1 MRTQGKAYIVLYVYL
16 SLPFIIKI
24 VIKSLLSL
32 HVYINM
38 SCLYFAQYMGFLST
52 CERQCMIGLLQYA
65 HQCMIGLL
73 QYMHGAGH
81 VERLDSIFVQ
91 CVGFIQSGIR
101 VGKSDPG

>member
-38 SCLYFAQYMGFLST
+38 SCRYFAQYIGILST
-52 CERQCMIGLLQYA
+52 CERQCMIGMLQYA
-65 HQCMIGLL
+65 HR
-73 QYMHGAGH
+73 AGH
-81 VERLDSIFVQ
+81 VEQLDSIFVQ
-91 CVGFIQSGIR
+91 CDMCGLHTIRHPSG
-101 VGKSDPG
+101 